1 MKFLSIV
8 LGFWFYTLSLPI
20 NAEVVLDK
28 CSNQQISLSKN
39 FESARFNSCLVLD
52 NNVFELSL
60 VPENEPIN
68 PSPWYAFKVHAKSPS
83 TVTIVLNY
91 TKGKHR
97 YWPKVSDDFVSWQR
111 LSEQQVELS
120 EDAKQV
126 RLQLDVKQGDT
137 WIAAQPL
144 INNSAYQLWLEQ
156 MTVQQPALSLSEVGK
171 TVQGRSLLAL
181 SSTAKNKK
189 PLIVL
194 LGRQHPPEVT
204 GALAMF
210 TFVETLMQETELAQR
225 FRQEINLLVVPNI
238 NPDGVAAGNWRHN
251 INGVDLNRDWGP
263 FSQPETR
270 QTNEYITQYM
280 ADKSLWLVIDFHST
294 WRDIFYIQQQEQETR
309 FPHLIESWM
318 EAIVKEGSPIIFEA
332 KPGHSPDSPTSKTY
346 FYEKYKVPTITY
358 ELGDNSEP
366 RDIERSSQIAA
377 ITFMQLV
384 LEQTKP

>member
-1 MKFLSIV
+1 MKLLSITF
-8 LGFWFYTLSLPI
+8 GFWFYTLSLPT
-20 NAEVVLDK
+20 NAEALLDK
-28 CSNQQISLSKN
+28 CSNQQITLSKN

-52 NNVFELSL
+52 KNVFELSL

-68 PSPWYAFKVHAKSPS
+68 SSPWYALKVHAKSPS

-97 YWPKVSDDFVSWQR
+97 YWPKVSDDLVSWQR
-111 LSEQQVELS
+111 LSEQQIELS

-144 INNSAYQLWLEQ
+144 IDNSAYQLWLEQ

-181 SSTAKNKK
+181 SSAAKNKK

-251 INGVDLNRDWGP
+251 VNGVDLNRDWGP

-270 QTNEYITQYM
+270 QTDEYIRQYM
-280 ADKSLWLVIDFHST
+280 VDKTLWMVVDFHST
-294 WRDIFYIQQQEQETR
+294 WRNIFYIQKPEQETR
-309 FPHLIESWM
+309 FPHLVETWM
-318 EAIVKEGSPIIFEA
+318 AAINQADSPIKFEP
-332 KPGHSPDSPTSKTY
+332 KPGHTPNNSTSKSY
-346 FYEKYKVPTITY
+346 FYEKYKVPTLTY
-358 ELGDNSEP
+358 ELGDDSKTK
-366 RDIERSSQIAA
+366 DIEDSSRIAA
-377 ITFMQLV
+377 STLMKLLLNEV
-384 LEQTKP
+384 GP

>member
-1 MKFLSIV
+1 MKFLSIAF
-8 LGFWFYTLSLPI
+8 GFWFYTLSLPT
-20 NAEVVLDK
+20 NAEALLDG
-28 CSNQQISLSKN
+28 CTNQQITLSKN
-39 FESARFNSCLVLD
+39 FESARFNSCVVLD

-68 PSPWYAFKVHAKSPS
+68 PSPWYAFKVHAKRSS

-120 EDAKQV
+120 QDAKQV

-144 INNSAYQLWLEQ
+144 IDNSAYQQWLEQ
-156 MTVQQPALSLSEVGK
+156 MAVQQPSVSLSEMGK

-189 PLIVL
+189 PVIVL

-210 TFVETLMQETELAQR
+210 TFVETLLQDTELAQR

-251 INGVDLNRDWGP
+251 LNGVDLNRDWGP
-263 FSQPETR
+263 FNQPETR
-270 QTNEYITQYM
+270 QTNEYIRQYM
-280 ADKSLWLVIDFHST
+280 VDKTLWMVIDFHST
-294 WRDIFYIQQQEQETR
+294 WRDIFYIQKPEQETR
-309 FPHLIESWM
+309 FPHLVDTWM
-318 EAIVKEGSPIIFEA
+318 AAINQADSPIKFEP
-332 KPGHSPDSPTSKTY
+332 KPGHAPNNSTSKSY
-346 FYEKYKVPTITY
+346 FYEKYKVPTLTY
-358 ELGDNSEP
+358 ELGDDSKTK
-366 RDIERSSQIAA
+366 DIEGSSRIAA
-377 ITFMQLV
+377 STLMKLLLNEV
-384 LEQTKP
+384 GP

>member
-1 MKFLSIV
+1 MKLLSIV
-8 LGFWFYTLSLPI
+8 LGFWLYTLSLPI
-20 NAEVVLDK
+20 NAEVVLDG
-28 CSNQQISLSKN
+28 CTNQQITLSKN

-120 EDAKQV
+120 QDAKQV

-156 MTVQQPALSLSEVGK
+156 MTVQQPAVSLSEVGK

-181 SSTAKNKK
+181 TSTAKNKK

-210 TFVETLMQETELAQR
+210 TFVETLMQDTELAQK

-251 INGVDLNRDWGP
+251 VNGIDLNRDWGP

-270 QTNEYITQYM
+270 QTNEYIRQYM

-294 WRDIFYIQQQEQETR
+294 WRDIFYIQPAEQETR
-309 FPHLIESWM
+309 FPHLVDSWM
-318 EAIVKEGSPIIFEA
+318 AAINQADSPIIFEP
-332 KPGHSPDSPTSKTY
+332 KPGHAPDKPTSKSY
-346 FYEKYKVPTITY
+346 FYEKYKVPTLTY
-358 ELGDNSEP
+358 ELGDDSKP
-366 RDIERSSQIAA
+366 SDIEDSSKIAA
-377 ITFMQLV
+377 KTLMELLLSEV
-384 LEQTKP
+384 SL